1 MGVFDWIGALGNMAG
16 KGLNQAADAAPLFLG
31 GRGDTG
37 FLGGGTASA
46 GTSKDSYSRPVARPF
61 PTTAQ
66 SRGDTYG
73 PDPPSQIRM
82 TAASEPRRPERW
94 QTDAQKQIVELHAGR
109 RDSYPVLEHHAWN
122 DYMDRQ
128 AMERQKERGL

>member
-1 MGVFDWIGALGNMAG
+1 MGIFDWIGALGNMAG

-46 GTSKDSYSRPVARPF
+46 GTSQDSYSRPVARPF
-61 PTTAQ
+61 SST
-66 SRGDTYG
+66 SRSQGDTYTS
-73 PDPPSQIRM
+73 PTLQFRQ
-82 TAASEPRRPERW
+82 TTASEPRRPERW

-128 AMERQKERGL
+128 AAERDKARGL